1 MKRMLTLFC
10 LIALLSAL
18 LVGCGEKNAAEGSLP
33 SGTDLEALY
42 NEGMDALYEAYPDAK
57 DNVIMLP
64 DSMDFMAS
72 YCPGIEAFS
81 YQQSVIYLAPVT
93 GAACEVLLFEVEN
106 SDDAAAVK
114 ALLQQHADDY
124 AADTGYPENAA
135 QWKNNAKV
143 TSSGNFVFLAVLPD
157 GYELPAQFVLE

>member
-72 YCPGIEAFS
+72 YCPGIEVFS

-93 GAACEVLLFEVEN
+93 GAACEVLLFETEN